1 MSEPNNAWT
10 DQRIDQILGN
20 LLRAGVILASSVV
33 ILGAVFFLV
42 KHGGEEVDLRRFKGE
57 PADLTSVTGV
67 VADAFSLQ
75 RAGVIQ
81 VGVLLLIATPI
92 ARVAFSVF
100 AFAVQRDKTYVTV
113 TLIVLSI
120 LLYSLLAG

>member
-1 MSEPNNAWT
+1 MSEPTNAWT
-10 DQRIDQILGN
+10 DERIDQILGN

-42 KHGGEEVDLRRFKGE
+42 KHGGETVDLTRFKGE
-57 PADLTSVTGV
+57 PVDLTSVTGV

-81 VGVLLLIATPI
+81 LGVLLLIATPI